1 MLFTG
6 TAAKPKRDE
15 KKEKKTDRDEKY
27 DIQESVFVRWGNSL
41 LANEP
46 LKDFRDLCD
55 LKYISS
61 IATIATGTALV
72 SLLDPDNPLDRHTS
86 TMSGN
91 RYEDCC
97 TVLNSIN
104 DTKTAPQELVESQQ
118 KAVMST
124 WWSLVQAFWK
134 RFGPDPIREEK
145 LTEAIKQWCL
155 EVTKDYE
162 AVSVCD
168 FTSSW
173 RDGYAFNCLL
183 HSFDNKLVDLEQIA
197 QSTATERIER
207 AFATA
212 EKEFKVAR
220 LLSVK

>member
-1 MLFTG
+1 
-6 TAAKPKRDE
+6 
-15 KKEKKTDRDEKY
+15 
-27 DIQESVFVRWGNSL
+27 
-41 LANEP
+41 
-46 LKDFRDLCD
+46 
-55 LKYISS
+55 
-61 IATIATGTALV
+61 
-72 SLLDPDNPLDRHTS
+72 
-86 TMSGN
+86 MSGN

-118 KAVMST
+118 KAVMSV

-183 HSFDNKLVDLEQIA
+183 HSF
-197 QSTATERIER
+197 
-207 AFATA
+207 
-212 EKEFKVAR
+212 
-220 LLSVK
+220 

>member
-1 MLFTG
+1 
-6 TAAKPKRDE
+6 
-15 KKEKKTDRDEKY
+15 
-27 DIQESVFVRWGNSL
+27 
-41 LANEP
+41 
-46 LKDFRDLCD
+46 
-55 LKYISS
+55 
-61 IATIATGTALV
+61 
-72 SLLDPDNPLDRHTS
+72 
-86 TMSGN
+86 MSGN

-183 HSFDNKLVDLEQIA
+183 HSFE
-197 QSTATERIER
+197 
-207 AFATA
+207 
-212 EKEFKVAR
+212 
-220 LLSVK
+220 

>member
-1 MLFTG
+1 
-6 TAAKPKRDE
+6 
-15 KKEKKTDRDEKY
+15 
-27 DIQESVFVRWGNSL
+27 
-41 LANEP
+41 
-46 LKDFRDLCD
+46 
-55 LKYISS
+55 
-61 IATIATGTALV
+61 
-72 SLLDPDNPLDRHTS
+72 
-86 TMSGN
+86 MSGN

-118 KAVMST
+118 KAVMSV

-183 HSFDNKLVDLEQIA
+183 HSFEVTRSFYVQLVGGLRDKHWSLKVIDEKMKRRLQKSLE
-197 QSTATERIER
+197 R
-207 AFATA
+207 
-212 EKEFKVAR
+212 EKN
-220 LLSVK
+220 